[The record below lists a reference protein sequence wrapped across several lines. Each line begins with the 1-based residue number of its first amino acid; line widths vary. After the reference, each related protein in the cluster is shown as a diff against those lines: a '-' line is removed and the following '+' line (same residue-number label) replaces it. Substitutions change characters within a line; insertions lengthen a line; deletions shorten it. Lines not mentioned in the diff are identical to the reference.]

1 MNLEVRERYLSII
14 EGAGTP
20 FPYVPRHF
28 NHWTQVI
35 DARLCISPK
44 VWAYVRKYIH
54 GYYFDK
60 KRLKRRL
67 FELAQPLVNV
77 LHHRVQL
84 GFVRRLSTTTT
95 TAQISLYRLLSR
107 VHSRATELNWTAA
120 RALQPCNQSTSWRWR
135 ACPIT
140 RRVTGSTWCRSV
152 QFSSPAVNTALEVI
166 DWLKT
171 LNAGSSHV
179 AIVPKWV
186 GGITAISG
194 TPMSAFHWQTVTSY

>member
-1 MNLEVRERYLSII
+1 MNLEVQERYLSII

-84 GFVRRLSTTTT
+84 GFVCRLSTTTT
-95 TAQISLYRLLSR
+95 AQVSLYRLLSR
-107 VHSRATELNWTAA
+107 VHSRPTELNWAA
-120 RALQPCNQSTSWRWR
+120 VRAPQPCSQSTSWRWR
-135 ACPIT
+135 AWPIT
-140 RRVTGSTWCRSV
+140 RRVIRSTLCRSV
-152 QFSSPAVNTALEVI
+152 
-166 DWLKT
+166 
-171 LNAGSSHV
+171 
-179 AIVPKWV
+179 
-186 GGITAISG
+186 
-194 TPMSAFHWQTVTSY
+194 